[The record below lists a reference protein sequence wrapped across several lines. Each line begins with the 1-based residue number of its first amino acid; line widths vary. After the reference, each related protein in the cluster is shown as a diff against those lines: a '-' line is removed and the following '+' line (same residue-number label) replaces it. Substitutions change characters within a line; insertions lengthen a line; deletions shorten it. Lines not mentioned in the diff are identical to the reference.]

1 MLPSFIYSSTVMALF
16 LILPE
21 YLSIQL
27 HVHYFYKV
35 LKYSVY
41 KGTKGLAE
49 STELGVLRV

>member
-1 MLPSFIYSSTVMALF
+1 MALF

-27 HVHYFYKV
+27 HVHYFYKL

-41 KGTKGLAE
+41 KGMKGLAE
-49 STELGVLRV
+49 STELGGLRV